1 LKTIVITDLD
11 DTLLT
16 SKKELSRRNIQSLK
30 TLRDRGIIVTVAT
43 GRPLHFIKKVKGL
56 ESLSDYFI
64 TSTGLGIWSCSRKE
78 MIFTRAFSSE
88 KTKEISSFLI
98 DNGISFMRHK
108 TLPDNHFCSLYRGPG
123 ENDDLDRRADNFR
136 DFCSPLLKEEKSEAS
151 VFMLPGISDS
161 GMVDFFREKLEGIS
175 VEILTSPYNR
185 DKFWVE
191 ILPEDVNKGS
201 AVSWLTGHLNV
212 SEGERI
218 VIGNDHNDRTM
229 LSLSERSFVVAN
241 APDELKKRFTATDSD
256 CNDNGFTEALQKAGL
271 I

>member
-1 LKTIVITDLD
+1 MKTIVITDLD

-16 SKKELSRRNIQSLK
+16 SKKELSQRNIQSLQ
-30 TLRDRGIIVTVAT
+30 TLRNKGIIVTVAT

-56 ESLSDYFI
+56 ELLSDYFI

-78 MIFTRAFSSE
+78 MIYSRSFSTK

-98 DNGISFMRHK
+98 KNGISFMRHK
-108 TLPDNHFCSLYRGPG
+108 TLPDNHFCSVYRSPDKN
-123 ENDDLDRRADNFR
+123 EDLERRAENFR
-136 DFCSPLLKEEKSEAS
+136 DFCSPLVNEKEEEAS
-151 VFMLPGISDS
+151 VFMLPGITDPAII
-161 GMVDFFREKLEGIS
+161 DFFQEKLEEIS

-201 AVSWLTGHLNV
+201 AVTWLTRHLNV

-218 VIGNDHNDRTM
+218 VIGNDHNDKTM

-241 APDELKKRFTATDSD
+241 APEELKERFTATDSD
-256 CNDNGFTEALQKAGL
+256 CNDNGFTEALLKAGL